1 MKKRSQIMKNI
12 PKFKTDKEAED
23 FLDQDLSDLDF
34 SQFKPTSFEF
44 KSKDTQVNMRFPS
57 ELLEAVKITA
67 AKHKMPYQRFIR
79 EVLER
84 AVK

>member
-1 MKKRSQIMKNI
+1 MKTI
-12 PKFKTDKEAED
+12 PNFKTDKEAED
-23 FLDQDLSDLDF
+23 FLDQDLSGLDF

-57 ELLEAVKITA
+57 QLLDAVKATA
-67 AKHKMPYQRFIR
+67 AKHKMPYQKFIR

-84 AVK
+84 AIK